1 MNNGVAGLLALAGI
15 AYYMVFRNAKKK
27 VDAHEKELKAENEKV
42 VTETTPVNH
51 DD

>member
-15 AYYMVFRNAKKK
+15 AYFMVFRNGKKK
-27 VDAHEKELKAENEKV
+27 LDAYEKEMKDEKEKV
-42 VTETTPVNH
+42 VTEKTTVDH

>member
-15 AYYMVFRNAKKK
+15 AYFMVFRNAKNK
-27 VDAHEKELKAENEKV
+27 VDAHEKELKAEKEKV

>member
-1 MNNGVAGLLALAGI
+1 MNNGVAGLVALAGI
-15 AYYMVFRNAKKK
+15 AYFIVCRNGKKK
-27 VDAHEKELKAENEKV
+27 LDAHEKELKAEEEKK

>member
-15 AYYMVFRNAKKK
+15 AYFIVFRNGKKK
-27 VDAHEKELKAENEKV
+27 VDAHEKELKAEKEKV
-42 VTETTPVNH
+42 VTEKTPVDH